1 MLEICNTK
9 KNNLK
14 LLKTTSNIF
23 FKKSHVKG
31 RHENLEKKPA
41 RINSGDSKKV
51 SSREVQELK
60 VYLSYCTCAIITRS

>member
-14 LLKTTSNIF
+14 LLKTTSNNS

-31 RHENLEKKPA
+31 RQENLEKKTA
-41 RINSGDSKKV
+41 RLNSRDTKKC
-51 SSREVQELK
+51 LAK
-60 VYLSYCTCAIITRS
+60 KFKN